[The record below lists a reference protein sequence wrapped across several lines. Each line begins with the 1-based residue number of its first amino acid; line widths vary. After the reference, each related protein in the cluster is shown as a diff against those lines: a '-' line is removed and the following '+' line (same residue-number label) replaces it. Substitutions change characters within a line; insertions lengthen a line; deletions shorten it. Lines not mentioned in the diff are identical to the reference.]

1 MDNEKKSFEER
12 LNKEYDLRGRAKLA
26 ILISMFLYPSFLLL
40 DWIYTP
46 QFFRLFLI
54 IRIVV
59 VALHLVLLAIYTRT
73 KTNRG
78 YANIG
83 MAMVIFD
90 AAGIAIMI
98 QVMGG
103 FYTSYY
109 QGLNI
114 IVMGMVVVIPLSFGE
129 AIILFGLTWAS
140 YAVPSLINIGRPN
153 PNEPAG
159 IVAGNEW
166 RFVVNNLFFLT
177 SIIIVGAFGS
187 YIMDAIRRREL
198 RSRIRLE
205 ETTVKLQESNTKLKT
220 LDELKNQFFANINHE
235 LRTPLTL
242 MLAPL
247 GPILEQQLG
256 AISSKQRDTFET
268 IRRNG
273 FRLLKLINNLLDL
286 SKLEAGKMRLKIRAI
301 EFIEYTGSFLQ
312 TIKPL
317 ADSKDVK
324 LYFQHP
330 PHRLEMT
337 IDTDQF
343 EKVIM
348 NLLSNAV
355 KFTPQG
361 GRITVYLEEKDDT
374 VLLIVE
380 DTGEGIPQDMLQSI
394 FNRFSQVDGSLS
406 RSHEGTGIGLSLA
419 KEIVHLHG
427 GKIHAESELGRGSRF
442 VVELFKGDMHYGE
455 DVLDRRSA
463 DQPVALRKRT
473 TDSEEPR
480 VQDVVTNFRELQL
493 AGLDK
498 VKISSDLAAGEKR
511 HEYQLLV
518 IDDNPEVLKLMKLLL
533 GVEFDLEFST
543 SAQEGLRL
551 MREQNPD
558 LVLCDVMMP
567 GMDGHTFC
575 RQVKS
580 EEALKH
586 TPVILV
592 TARSGAEMLA
602 AGIES
607 GADDYLVKPFN
618 STELK
623 ARVRALLRIRRVE
636 AELSL
641 ANRNL
646 KMRTGDL
653 VERQRSLFIAMVKS
667 LVSALEAKDEYT
679 RHHSTRVT
687 EFTLKIAAN
696 MGFSARE
703 LEDLELAALLHD
715 VGKIAV
721 PEWVLNKKGKLTEEE
736 FAYIK
741 EHPVRGES
749 ILNPVVELN
758 QISKIVRSHHE
769 RYDGKGYPDGLKGQ
783 EIPLGARIMSVADAY
798 DAITSDRPYRGAE
811 SHHYAMK
818 EIIKFSGIQFDPEVV
833 QHFFEVSKDIAKE
846 MDNKAG
852 PGLP

>member
-1 MDNEKKSFEER
+1 MNNEEKSFEER

-26 ILISMFLYPSFLLL
+26 IYISMILYPSFLLL
-40 DWIYTP
+40 DWVYTP

-54 IRIVV
+54 IRLVV
-59 VALHLVLLAIYTRT
+59 VALHLVLLVLYTRT

-78 YANIG
+78 YINLG

-90 AAGIAIMI
+90 AAGIALMI

-114 IVMGMVVVIPLSFGE
+114 IVMGMVVVIPLAFRE
-129 AIILFGLTWAS
+129 AIILYALTWAS
-140 YAVPSLINIGRPN
+140 YTIPSFINISRRGD
-153 PNEPAG
+153 PA
-159 IVAGNEW
+159 ISLGNEW
-166 RFVVNNLFFLT
+166 RFVINNLFFLT
-177 SIIIVGAFGS
+177 SIIVVGAFGS
-187 YIMDAIRRREL
+187 YIMDSIRRREL

-205 ETTVKLQESNTKLKT
+205 ETSAKLQESNIKLKT
-220 LDELKNQFFANINHE
+220 LDELKTQFFANVNHE

-247 GPILEQQLG
+247 GPMLEEQMG
-256 AISSKQRDTFET
+256 RISAEQRDTIET

-273 FRLLKLINNLLDL
+273 YRLLKLINNLLDL
-286 SKLEAGKMRLKIRAI
+286 SKLEEGKMRLKLKTV
-301 EFIEYTGSFLQ
+301 EFIEYTGSFLS

-317 ADSKDVK
+317 SDRKDIK

-330 PHRLEMT
+330 PHRLDMT
-337 IDTDQF
+337 LDPDQF
-343 EKVIM
+343 EKVSM

-361 GRITVYLEEKDDT
+361 GRITVYIEEKDDM

-380 DTGEGIPQDMLQSI
+380 DTGEGIPKDMLKTI
-394 FNRFSQVDGSLS
+394 FDRFSQVDGSLS

-419 KEIVHLHG
+419 KEIVHLHN

-442 VVELFKGDMHYGE
+442 VVEVLKGDAHFSE
-455 DVLDRRSA
+455 DVLDRRTA
-463 DQPVALRKRT
+463 DQPVSIKKRF
-473 TDSEEPR
+473 TDMEQPR
-480 VQDVVTNFRELQL
+480 VQDIVTNFRELQL
-493 AGLDK
+493 ADLDK
-498 VKISSDLAAGEKR
+498 VEITTDLTDREKK
-511 HEYQLLV
+511 HDFQLLV
-518 IDDNPEVLKLMKLLL
+518 IDDNTEVLKLMKLLL
-533 GVEFDLEFST
+533 SGEFDLEFST
-543 SAQEGLRL
+543 SAQQGLKL
-551 MREQNPD
+551 MRDQSPD

-567 GMDGHTFC
+567 GMDGHAFC
-575 RQVKS
+575 RQVKGDDT
-580 EEALKH
+580 LKH

-592 TARSGAEMLA
+592 TARSGVEMLA
-602 AGIES
+602 EGIES
-607 GADDYLVKPFN
+607 GADDYIAKPFN
-618 STELK
+618 ATELK
-623 ARVRALLRIRRVE
+623 ARIRSLLRIRRVE
-636 AELSL
+636 ADLAL

-646 KMRTGDL
+646 RMRTSDL

-667 LVSALEAKDEYT
+667 LVSALEAKDIYT

-687 EFTLKIAAN
+687 EFTLKIAKR
-696 MGFSARE
+696 MRLSERE
-703 LEDLELAALLHD
+703 LEDLELASLLHD

-721 PEWVLNKKGKLTEEE
+721 PEWVLNKKGKLTDEE

-749 ILNPVVELN
+749 ILNPVIELN

-769 RYDGKGYPDGLKGQ
+769 RYDGRGYPDGLKGQ

-798 DAITSDRPYRGAE
+798 DAITSERPYRGAE
-811 SHHYAMK
+811 SHNYAMK
-818 EIIKFSGIQFDPEVV
+818 EITKSSGTNFDPEVV
-833 QHFFEVSKDIAKE
+833 QHFIEIAGE
-846 MDNKAG
+846 IVEDKAKKAEAG
-852 PGLP
+852 APRPA